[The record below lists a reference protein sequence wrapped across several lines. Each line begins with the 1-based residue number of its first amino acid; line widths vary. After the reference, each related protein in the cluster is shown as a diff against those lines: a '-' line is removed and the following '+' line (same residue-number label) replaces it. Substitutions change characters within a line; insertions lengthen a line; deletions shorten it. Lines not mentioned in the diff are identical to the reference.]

1 MGYSIEFEA
10 NVRIAVADEYYELE
24 EEEIFLL
31 SCRHKVPLIIQG
43 VDGDQRVGVSYVKVC

>member
-31 SCRHKVPLIIQG
+31 SCRHKVPLIQG
-43 VDGDQRVGVSYVKVC
+43 VDGDQRVGVSYVKVW